1 MAGLIIDIT
10 RLVDRAMQGRLPT
23 GVDRVSL
30 AYVKHVRKHADALVR
45 YSGRWI
51 ILHGRDARTL
61 FSILLRS
68 PSSFATLTRWI
79 VGKGLVFNHQAI
91 PHGSI
96 LLNTGHSGLDDPDY
110 TRRIAKAGIK
120 AVYFLHDL
128 IPLTHPEFCRAGES
142 VRHAERLRTMLSS
155 GAGLLMNSKDTRLRL
170 LEYAAKQGVT
180 LPPHAVALLGPAKMP
195 KPEVMRPLPE
205 PYFVVL
211 GTIEPRKNHLLLLH
225 LWRELV
231 QDFGEERVPKL
242 VVIGQR
248 GWECEQVIDLLDRS
262 PALKNA
268 VIELPHCQDTE
279 LVNWLTHAQALLF
292 PAFVEGYGMPLIEAL
307 SVGCPVIASNL
318 RVFRELAA
326 DIPEYIHPLDGK
338 AWREAILDYA
348 NQPDTPRRTNQLKRL
363 RTFET
368 PTWTEHFVVVDRL
381 LESLMDHE

>member
-1 MAGLIIDIT
+1 MIIDIT

-51 ILHGRDARTL
+51 ILQGKDARTL

-68 PSSFATLTRWI
+68 PSSFAALTRWI

-91 PHGSI
+91 PYGSI

-195 KPEVMRPLPE
+195 KPEEMRPLSE

-231 QDFGEERVPKL
+231 QDLGEERVPKL

-279 LVNWLTHAQALLF
+279 LVTWLTHAQALLF
-292 PAFVEGYGMPLIEAL
+292 PAFVEGYGMPMIEAL

-348 NQPDTPRRTNQLKRL
+348 MQPASPRRANQRQRL
-363 RTFET
+363 GAFQT
-368 PTWTEHFVVVDRL
+368 PTWAEHFVVVDRL

>member
-1 MAGLIIDIT
+1 LAGLIIDIT

-51 ILHGRDARTL
+51 ILQGKDARTL

-91 PHGSI
+91 PRGSI
-96 LLNTGHSGLDDPDY
+96 LLNTGHTGLDDPDY

-170 LEYAAKQGVT
+170 LEYAAKQGLT
-180 LPPHAVALLGPAKMP
+180 PPPHAVALLGPAKMP
-195 KPEVMRPLPE
+195 KPEEMRPLPE

-231 QDFGEERVPKL
+231 QDFGEDRVPKL

-262 PALKNA
+262 PALKNT

-279 LVNWLTHAQALLF
+279 LVTWLTHAQALLF

-338 AWREAILDYA
+338 AWREAILDYSA
-348 NQPDTPRRTNQLKRL
+348 QPELPRRTNQRQRL
-363 RTFET
+363 SAFKT
-368 PTWTEHFVVVDRL
+368 PTWAEHFVVVDRL
-381 LESLMDHE
+381 LESLMDHA

>member
-1 MAGLIIDIT
+1 MTNVIIDIT

-30 AYVKHVRKHADALVR
+30 AYVRHVRKHADALVR

-51 ILHGRDARTL
+51 ILQGKDARTL

-68 PSSFATLTRWI
+68 PSSFSAITRWI

-91 PHGSI
+91 QRGSI

-110 TRRIAKAGIK
+110 TRRIAKAGLK

-128 IPLTHPEFCRAGES
+128 IPLTHPEFCRPGES
-142 VRHAERLRTMLSS
+142 IRHAERLRTMLSS

-180 LPPHAVALLGPAKMP
+180 LPPHAVAMLGPARMP
-195 KPEVMRPLPE
+195 PPEAARPLLE

-225 LWRELV
+225 LWRDLV
-231 QDFGEERVPKL
+231 AEFGEDRVPRL

-262 PALKNA
+262 PALKRA
-268 VIELPHCQDTE
+268 VIELPHCLDDE
-279 LVNWLTHAQALLF
+279 LTTWLAHAQALLF
-292 PAFVEGYGMPLIEAL
+292 PAFVEGYGMPLIEAFTA
-307 SVGCPVIASNL
+307 GCPVIASNL

-326 DIPEYIHPLDGK
+326 DIPDYIHPLDGK
-338 AWREAILDYA
+338 AWREAILDYSVRP
-348 NQPDTPRRTNQLKRL
+348 NSDRRSNQLKRI
-363 RTFET
+363 RTFKT
-368 PTWTEHFVVVDRL
+368 PTWKDHFIVVDRL
-381 LESLMDHE
+381 IESLTHHE